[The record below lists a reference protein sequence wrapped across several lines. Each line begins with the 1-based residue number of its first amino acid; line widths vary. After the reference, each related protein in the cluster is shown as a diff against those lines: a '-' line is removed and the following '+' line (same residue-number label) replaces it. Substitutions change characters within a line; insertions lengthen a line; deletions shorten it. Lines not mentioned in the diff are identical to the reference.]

1 MNYKKLIK
9 KVAEHYH
16 TTPAQVDK
24 EIKKAIQLSGYTM
37 SPERFIKM
45 CIEKTK

>member
-24 EIKKAIQLSGYTM
+24 EIKKSHTTIRLHYVSGKVYQNVH
-37 SPERFIKM
+37 
-45 CIEKTK
+45 